1 MRSRLSRSL
10 ATLRIYVCAKCG
22 RTAFSPERLSS
33 IPAADV
39 ESFLTYRL
47 NFSDP
52 TRVEAFMK
60 MTISRIL
67 TVGFALALRVL
78 SAAQAQPSEAQLMKE
93 ANVTKSQAEKIALA
107 RVPGGIIKSAELE
120 KEHGI
125 LIWSFDIAK
134 AGTKNITEVQVDAK
148 TGKIASV
155 QTETPKDQAKEAS
168 ADKR

>member
-1 MRSRLSRSL
+1 
-10 ATLRIYVCAKCG
+10 
-22 RTAFSPERLSS
+22 
-33 IPAADV
+33 
-39 ESFLTYRL
+39 
-47 NFSDP
+47 
-52 TRVEAFMK
+52 MK

-67 TVGFALALRVL
+67 TVGFALALGVL
-78 SAAQAQPSEAQLMKE
+78 GAAQAQPSQAHLMKE

-107 RVPGGIIKSAELE
+107 KVPGGIIKSAELE
-120 KEHGI
+120 RERGI

-134 AGTKNITEVQVDAK
+134 AGAKNITEVQVDAK